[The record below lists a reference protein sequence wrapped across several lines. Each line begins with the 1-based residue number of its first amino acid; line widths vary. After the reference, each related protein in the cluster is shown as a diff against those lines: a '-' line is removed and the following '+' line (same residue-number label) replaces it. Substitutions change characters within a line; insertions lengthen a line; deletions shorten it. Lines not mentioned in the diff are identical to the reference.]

1 MKGSPS
7 NALRMAVITD
17 PPFFLTVE
25 IYPRTLQKLDA
36 PSSLLN
42 VPEIFC

>member
-7 NALRMAVITD
+7 NALRMAVMTD

-25 IYPRTLQKLDA
+25 MYPLTLQKLDA
-36 PSSLLN
+36 PRS
-42 VPEIFC
+42 